1 MAESLKILSIHE
13 SKREACFRTEERS
26 PYHRIRNLKDKDN
39 KCFVSAFQLKKIS
52 SVTILIISLKPRKK
66 I

>member
-13 SKREACFRTEERS
+13 SKRDACFRTEERS

-39 KCFVSAFQLKKIS
+39 KCFLSAFQLKKTTPPS
-52 SVTILIISLKPRKK
+52 PY
-66 I
+66 